1 MTMFSHKIVA
11 GAVVLKM
18 CLSLTSLKADDT
30 PLVTYHTVK
39 VDGFDIFY
47 REAGTPDD
55 PVLLL
60 LHGFPS
66 SSRMYQPLL
75 FSDLNHRYHLIAPDY
90 PGFGLS
96 SWPDHKVF
104 SYTFDHLAQV
114 MQDFAGQLKLNHYSL
129 FVQDYG
135 GPVGFRMAVAHPEMI
150 NAIIIQNAVARGWSL
165 TALEGPPRFLGGSPR
180 A

>member
-1 MTMFSHKIVA
+1 MFSHKIVA

-18 CLSLTSLKADDT
+18 CLSLTSLKAEDT

-47 REAGTPDD
+47 REAGTPDG

-75 FSDLNHRYHLIAPDY
+75 LSDLNHRYHLIAPDY

-96 SWPDHKVF
+96 SWPDHKV
-104 SYTFDHLAQV
+104 L
-114 MQDFAGQLKLNHYSL
+114 
-129 FVQDYG
+129 
-135 GPVGFRMAVAHPEMI
+135 
-150 NAIIIQNAVARGWSL
+150 
-165 TALEGPPRFLGGSPR
+165 
-180 A
+180 